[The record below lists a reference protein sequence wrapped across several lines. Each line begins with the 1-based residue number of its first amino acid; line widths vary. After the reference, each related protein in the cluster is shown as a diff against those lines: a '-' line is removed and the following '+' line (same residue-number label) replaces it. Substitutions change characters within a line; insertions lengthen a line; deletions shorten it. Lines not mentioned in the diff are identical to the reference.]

1 MTQHGNSNGAGRA
14 PQRCGLTR
22 RHPSCTS
29 EIASLTAEHL
39 LASDLSGHDLEEA
52 FAALSE
58 SAKRYYLARVPE
70 SPVYQQAF
78 L

>member
-1 MTQHGNSNGAGRA
+1 MTLHGKPNGARRP
-14 PQRCGLTR
+14 PQRCRLKRG
-22 RHPSCTS
+22 HPSCQS
-29 EIASLTAEHL
+29 EMAPLTAEHL